1 MAKVVLLIERLGA
14 YTAPHPSLCK
24 AQAFYVIVKG
34 LPSLTLLNNLLTH
47 KLLTKKQ
54 VFLLASLKKKL

>member
-14 YTAPHPSLCK
+14 YTAPHLSFRK

-47 KLLTKKQ
+47 KLLTKNIF
-54 VFLLASLKKKL
+54 FLLTSLKKKL